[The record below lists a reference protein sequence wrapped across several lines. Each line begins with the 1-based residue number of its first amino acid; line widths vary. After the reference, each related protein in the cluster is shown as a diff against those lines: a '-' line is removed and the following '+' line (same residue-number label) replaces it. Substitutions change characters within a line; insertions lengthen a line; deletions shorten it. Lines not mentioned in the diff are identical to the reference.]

1 MANTIR
7 DVARRAGVSIAT
19 VSRVLNDTCPVA
31 DDKRQRVLEAVQVLG
46 YRPNPAARS
55 LLKQETGGLGV
66 VLPYVWGEFFS
77 EFLVGIDQAAQENG
91 FFLLIAAS
99 HRSETDLKAALQ
111 SMHKRVDGLLIM
123 ATEVTAEAVHAL
135 IPDGMPAVFVNTQG
149 PGDAFDMF
157 DFDNFEGMFTM
168 TTHLLKL
175 GHRRIAFVKGP
186 PGAHDGEQRFLGY
199 RAALAAMAVPP
210 VAALEI
216 EADFSPE
223 AGYEAGRDLLAFDPL
238 PTAVVAVN
246 DYCAIGVMSALRE
259 AGIRVP
265 EDVSVAGFDGIPSA
279 RFTFPPLSTIH
290 VPIREIGVAAI
301 ERLVER
307 LGKGA
312 TWAPKRRAFPVK
324 LVLRQ
329 STVQSRDAAQTKAS

>member
-1 MANTIR
+1 MGNTIR

-19 VSRVLNDTCPVA
+19 VSRVLNDACPVA
-31 DDKRQRVLEAVQVLG
+31 EDKRQRVLEAVQVLG
-46 YRPNPAARS
+46 YSPNPAARS

-66 VLPYVWGEFFS
+66 ILPYVWGEFFS
-77 EFLVGIDQAAQENG
+77 ELLVGVDQAAQENG

-111 SMHKRVDGLLIM
+111 SMNKRVDGLLIM
-123 ATEVTAEAVHAL
+123 ATEVSTEAVHAL
-135 IPDGMPAVFVNTQG
+135 MPAGMPAVFLNTQG
-149 PGDAFDMF
+149 PSDAFDTV
-157 DFDNFEGMFTM
+157 DFDNFEGMFKM
-168 TTHLLKL
+168 ATHLLKL

-199 RAALAAMAVPP
+199 RAALAAMGVPP
-210 VAALEI
+210 ITALEI
-216 EADFSPE
+216 DADYSPE

-259 AGIRVP
+259 AGVRVP
-265 EDVSVAGFDGIPSA
+265 DDVSVAGFDGISSA
-279 RFTFPPLSTIH
+279 RFTFPPLSTVH

-307 LGKGA
+307 LQKTSA
-312 TWAPKRRAFPVK
+312 WSPKRQTFLVN